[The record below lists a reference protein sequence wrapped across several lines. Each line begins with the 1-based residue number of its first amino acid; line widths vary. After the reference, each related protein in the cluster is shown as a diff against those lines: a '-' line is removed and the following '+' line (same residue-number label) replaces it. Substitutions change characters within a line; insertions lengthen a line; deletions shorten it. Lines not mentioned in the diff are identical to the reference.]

1 MGCLSHRKKAIEN
14 RAEQK
19 WDYIN
24 LNDFKSRGCLTP
36 FAYFYLWLMLLISL
50 AVYGVD
56 MFTAINLLAFDRW
69 SSEIDPA
76 IDFKISKWIFSIS
89 IIASFVNIAFEQF
102 RAMRVM
108 KRGNVAECYLDP
120 IAVRLESVRMGK
132 GQGWKRFLVFA
143 ELTKSK
149 KGAEYIALFTYFSF
163 QSWIRVLVCSGPR
176 QVVNA
181 LTLKSVYDAKLAVH
195 EVSVEGSLMGF
206 FDKIKTLATEDYQQA
221 LILSGMLFT
230 LVIWVFSALYL
241 IMGVLFY
248 VLFLFHWI
256 PRADGGLSGYC
267 ERKVTK
273 ALMKIVTA
281 KVNKALA
288 KQEENKRRAELKAAK
303 KNGEKMPFERQAT
316 LPTLPNVGD
325 PDKLA
330 EMPVIGRND
339 TFATLPAYESRPGTP
354 GSIELN
360 SLDQKRPVP
369 SRMATGASTASYSSR
384 APLVGG
390 AADFGYQRSASPAPS
405 LPQFDLNDY
414 PPARPGTSN
423 SQRSFRPQLSQVHTE
438 SQSSMRAAGFSES
451 PATYSPDTMPSFPPP
466 ARSPTTR
473 TMDSYNQPRYD
484 NTYQGDRASPATRGT
499 YDDYSS
505 QSNGRASPAPSAYS
519 SRPGPPLPRGTYDDY
534 GQSNGRASPAPSAYS
549 SRPGPPQQ
557 RGTYDDYSSQ
567 SNGRA
572 SPAPSAFSNR
582 PGAPLPRGPGPLN
595 NTPYQAFQPYNPTRS
610 ATGPIPP
617 RGPPNAPMRNMT
629 APVPP
634 RPQEDYFARPGTS
647 QSQRPSPRGQGYGYN
662 DDVESQRD
670 QRY

>member
-1 MGCLSHRKKAIEN
+1 MGCLSHRKKVTEQ

-36 FAYFYLWLMLLISL
+36 FAYFYLWLMLIISL

-56 MFTAINLLAFDRW
+56 MFTAVNLLAFDRW

-108 KRGNVAECYLDP
+108 KRGNVAECYLDN

-195 EVSVEGSLMGF
+195 EASVEGSLLGF
-206 FDKIKTLATEDYQQA
+206 FDKIKSLATEDYQQA

-241 IMGVLFY
+241 IMAVFFY
-248 VLFLFHWI
+248 VFFLFHWI
-256 PRADGGLSGYC
+256 PKADGGLSGYC

-288 KQEENKRRAELKAAK
+288 RQEESKRKAAK
-303 KNGEKMPFERQAT
+303 KNGEKLPLERQAT

-330 EMPVIGRND
+330 EMPMFGRSD

-360 SLDQKRPVP
+360 SMDQKRPVP
-369 SRMATGASTASYSSR
+369 SRMGTTASTASYSSR

-390 AADFGYQRSASPAPS
+390 AADFGYQRSASPVPS
-405 LPQFDLNDY
+405 LPPMDLNNY

-423 SQRSFRPQLSQVHTE
+423 SQRSFRPQLSHVQTN
-438 SQSSMRAAGFSES
+438 SQGSMRGGFSES
-451 PATYSPDTMPSFPPP
+451 PAAYSPDVMPPFPPP
-466 ARSPTTR
+466 VRSPTAR
-473 TMDSYNQPRYD
+473 TMDSYGLQRQ
-484 NTYQGDRASPATRGT
+484 NTYQSDRSTPAPRAT

-519 SRPGPPLPRGTYDDY
+519 
-534 GQSNGRASPAPSAYS
+534 
-549 SRPGPPQQ
+549 
-557 RGTYDDYSSQ
+557 
-567 SNGRA
+567 
-572 SPAPSAFSNR
+572 NR
-582 PGAPLPRGPGPLN
+582 SGAPLPRGPGPLN
-595 NTPYQAFQPYNPTRS
+595 NTPYQAYQPFNPTRS
-610 ATGPIPP
+610 ATGPVPP

-634 RPQEDYFARPGTS
+634 RPQEDYFTRPGTS
-647 QSQRPSPRGQGYGYN
+647 QSQRPSPRGQGHGYD

-670 QRY
+670 LRY

>member
-1 MGCLSHRKKAIEN
+1 MGCLSHRRKVTEQ

-24 LNDFKSRGCLTP
+24 LNDFTSRGCLTP
-36 FAYFYLWLMLLISL
+36 FAYFYLWLMLVISM

-56 MFTAINLLAFDRW
+56 MFTAVNLLAFDRW

-76 IDFKISKWIFSIS
+76 IEFRISKWIFSIS

-108 KRGNVAECYLDP
+108 KRGNVAECYLDN

-195 EVSVEGSLMGF
+195 EASVEGSLLGF
-206 FDKIKTLATEDYQQA
+206 FDKIRSLATEDYQQA

-230 LVIWVFSALYL
+230 LVIWVFSLLYL
-241 IMGVLFY
+241 ILAVLFY
-248 VLFLFHWI
+248 AFFLFHWI
-256 PRADGGLSGYC
+256 PKADGGLSGYC

-288 KQEENKRRAELKAAK
+288 KQEETKRKLELKAAK
-303 KNGEKMPFERQAT
+303 KNGEKLPLERQAT

-330 EMPVIGRND
+330 EMPMYGRND

-360 SLDQKRPVP
+360 SMDQKRPLP
-369 SRMATGASTASYSSR
+369 SRMGTTASTASYSSR
-384 APLVGG
+384 APLIGG
-390 AADFGYQRSASPAPS
+390 AADFGYQRSASPVPS
-405 LPQFDLNDY
+405 LPPMDLNNY

-423 SQRSFRPQLSQVHTE
+423 SQRSFRPPLSHAHTN
-438 SQSSMRAAGFSES
+438 SQSSLRGGFFES
-451 PATYSPDTMPSFPPP
+451 PAAYSQDALPPFPPP
-466 ARSPTTR
+466 AKSASGR
-473 TMDSYNQPRYD
+473 TMDGYGLQRQ
-484 NTYQGDRASPATRGT
+484 NTYQTDRSTPAPRGT

-505 QSNGRASPAPSAYS
+505 QSNGRASPAPSVYS
-519 SRPGPPLPRGTYDDY
+519 TRS
-534 GQSNGRASPAPSAYS
+534 
-549 SRPGPPQQ
+549 
-557 RGTYDDYSSQ
+557 
-567 SNGRA
+567 
-572 SPAPSAFSNR
+572 
-582 PGAPLPRGPGPLN
+582 GAPPPRGPGPLN
-595 NTPYQAFQPYNPTRS
+595 NPGFQAYQPYNQMRS
-610 ATGPIPP
+610 ATGPVPP

-629 APVPP
+629 APVPV
-634 RPQEDYFARPGTS
+634 RPQEDYIARPGTS
-647 QSQRPSPRGQGYGYN
+647 QSQRPAPRGQGYGYN
-662 DDVESQRD
+662 DDVESQRN

>member
-1 MGCLSHRKKAIEN
+1 MGCLSHRKKVTEQ

-36 FAYFYLWLMLLISL
+36 FAYFYLWLMLIISL

-56 MFTAINLLAFDRW
+56 MFTAVNLLAFDRW

-108 KRGNVAECYLDP
+108 KRGNVAECYLDN

-195 EVSVEGSLMGF
+195 EASVEGSLLGF
-206 FDKIKTLATEDYQQA
+206 FDKIKSLATEDYQQA

-241 IMGVLFY
+241 IMAVLFY
-248 VLFLFHWI
+248 VFFLFHWI
-256 PRADGGLSGYC
+256 PKADGGLSGYC

-288 KQEENKRRAELKAAK
+288 RQEETKRRLELKAAK
-303 KNGEKMPFERQAT
+303 KNGEKLPLERQAT

-330 EMPVIGRND
+330 EMPMFGRND

-360 SLDQKRPVP
+360 SMDQKRPLP
-369 SRMATGASTASYSSR
+369 SRMGTTASTASYSSR

-390 AADFGYQRSASPAPS
+390 AADFGYQRSASPVPS
-405 LPQFDLNDY
+405 LPPMDLNNY

-423 SQRSFRPQLSQVHTE
+423 SQRSFRPQLSHVQTN
-438 SQSSMRAAGFSES
+438 SQSSLRGGFSES
-451 PATYSPDTMPSFPPP
+451 PAAYSPDTMPPFPPP
-466 ARSPTTR
+466 VRSPTAR
-473 TMDSYNQPRYD
+473 TMDGYGLQRQ
-484 NTYQGDRASPATRGT
+484 NTYHSDRATPAPRGT

-519 SRPGPPLPRGTYDDY
+519 TRS
-534 GQSNGRASPAPSAYS
+534 
-549 SRPGPPQQ
+549 
-557 RGTYDDYSSQ
+557 
-567 SNGRA
+567 
-572 SPAPSAFSNR
+572 
-582 PGAPLPRGPGPLN
+582 GAPLPRGPGPLN
-595 NTPYQAFQPYNPTRS
+595 NTPYQAYQPYNPTRS
-610 ATGPIPP
+610 ATGPVPP
-617 RGPPNAPMRNMT
+617 RGPPNAPLRNMT

-634 RPQEDYFARPGTS
+634 RPQEDYFTRPGTS

-662 DDVESQRD
+662 DDVEAQRD

>member
-1 MGCLSHRKKAIEN
+1 MGCLSHRKKHVEN

-36 FAYFYLWLMLLISL
+36 FAYFYLWLMLVISI

-56 MFTAINLLAFDRW
+56 MFTAVNLLAFDRW

-76 IDFKISKWIFSIS
+76 IDFKYSKWIFSIS
-89 IIASFVNIAFEQF
+89 IIASFVNLAFEQF

-108 KRGNVAECYLDP
+108 KRGNVAESYLDN
-120 IAVRLESVRMGK
+120 IAVRLESIRMGK

-195 EVSVEGSLMGF
+195 EASVGGSLLGF

-241 IMGVLFY
+241 IMAVLFY
-248 VLFLFHWI
+248 VFFLFHWI

-273 ALMKIVTA
+273 ALMKIVTV

-288 KQEENKRRAELKAAK
+288 KQEEDKRKAELRAAK
-303 KNGEKMPFERQAT
+303 KNGEKLPLQRQAT

-325 PDKLA
+325 PDKLT
-330 EMPVIGRND
+330 EMPMIGRSD
-339 TFATLPAYESRPGTP
+339 TFATLPKYESRPGTP
-354 GSIELN
+354 GSFELN
-360 SLDQKRPVP
+360 SLDQKRPLP
-369 SRMATGASTASYSSR
+369 SRMGTEASTASYSSR

-390 AADFGYQRSASPAPS
+390 AADFGYQRSASPAPT
-405 LPQFDLNDY
+405 LPPMDLNNY
-414 PPARPGTSN
+414 PMARPATSN
-423 SQRSFRPQLSQVHTE
+423 SQRSFRPQLSQVQTN
-438 SQSSMRAAGFSES
+438 SQNSLRGGFSDS
-451 PATYSPDTMPSFPPP
+451 PATYSPDTMPPFPPP
-466 ARSPTTR
+466 VRSPTARTMDSYNQAMPQNPPAAR
-473 TMDSYNQPRYD
+473 TMDSYNQPLPQ
-484 NTYQGDRASPATRGT
+484 NPFQGGRASPAPRATYDDYSNQRSGRGTYDDYSSQPSGRGT

-519 SRPGPPLPRGTYDDY
+519 SR
-534 GQSNGRASPAPSAYS
+534 S
-549 SRPGPPQQ
+549 
-557 RGTYDDYSSQ
+557 
-567 SNGRA
+567 
-572 SPAPSAFSNR
+572 
-582 PGAPLPRGPGPLN
+582 GAPLPRGPGPRN

-610 ATGPIPP
+610 ATGPVPQ

-647 QSQRPSPRGQGYGYN
+647 QSQRPAPRGPGYGY
-662 DDVESQRD
+662 DDDIESHRN

>member
-1 MGCLSHRKKAIEN
+1 MGCLSHRKKVTEQ

-36 FAYFYLWLMLLISL
+36 FAYFYLWLMLIISL

-56 MFTAINLLAFDRW
+56 MFTAVNLLAFDRW

-108 KRGNVAECYLDP
+108 KRGNVAECYLDN

-195 EVSVEGSLMGF
+195 EASVEGSLLGF
-206 FDKIKTLATEDYQQA
+206 FDKIKSLATEDYQQA

-241 IMGVLFY
+241 IMAVFFY
-248 VLFLFHWI
+248 VFFLFHWI
-256 PRADGGLSGYC
+256 PKADGGLSGYC

-288 KQEENKRRAELKAAK
+288 RQEESKRKAAK
-303 KNGEKMPFERQAT
+303 KNGEKLPLERQAT

-330 EMPVIGRND
+330 EMPMFGRSD

-354 GSIELN
+354 VASSSTPWTKSVRCLREWAP
-360 SLDQKRPVP
+360 RPRLPVILRVRL
-369 SRMATGASTASYSSR
+369 SSAVLRTLATS
-384 APLVGG
+384 
-390 AADFGYQRSASPAPS
+390 D
-405 LPQFDLNDY
+405 
-414 PPARPGTSN
+414 
-423 SQRSFRPQLSQVHTE
+423 
-438 SQSSMRAAGFSES
+438 
-451 PATYSPDTMPSFPPP
+451 
-466 ARSPTTR
+466 
-473 TMDSYNQPRYD
+473 
-484 NTYQGDRASPATRGT
+484 
-499 YDDYSS
+499 
-505 QSNGRASPAPSAYS
+505 
-519 SRPGPPLPRGTYDDY
+519 
-534 GQSNGRASPAPSAYS
+534 
-549 SRPGPPQQ
+549 
-557 RGTYDDYSSQ
+557 
-567 SNGRA
+567 
-572 SPAPSAFSNR
+572 
-582 PGAPLPRGPGPLN
+582 
-595 NTPYQAFQPYNPTRS
+595 
-610 ATGPIPP
+610 
-617 RGPPNAPMRNMT
+617 
-629 APVPP
+629 PP
-634 RPQEDYFARPGTS
+634 RPFRRSLQWI
-647 QSQRPSPRGQGYGYN
+647 
-662 DDVESQRD
+662 
-670 QRY
+670 

>member
-1 MGCLSHRKKAIEN
+1 MGCLTHRKKVIDQ

-36 FAYFYLWLMLLISL
+36 FAYFYLWLMLIISL

-89 IIASFVNIAFEQF
+89 IIASFVNLAFEHF
-102 RAMRVM
+102 RAHRVM
-108 KRGNVAECYLDP
+108 KRGNVAECYLDT
-120 IAVRLESVRMGK
+120 IAVRLESIRFGK

-195 EVSVEGSLMGF
+195 EVSVEGSLLGF

-221 LILSGMLFT
+221 LILSGMVFT
-230 LVIWVFSALYL
+230 LLIWVFSALYL
-241 IMGVLFY
+241 IMAVLFY
-248 VLFLFHWI
+248 VFFLFHWI
-256 PRADGGLSGYC
+256 PKADGGLSGYC

-273 ALMKIVTA
+273 ALMKIVTV

-288 KQEENKRRAELKAAK
+288 RQEESKRKAEMKAAK
-303 KNGEKMPFERQAT
+303 KNGEKMPLERQAT

-330 EMPVIGRND
+330 EMPMFGRND

-360 SLDQKRPVP
+360 SMDQKRPLP
-369 SRMATGASTASYSSR
+369 SRMGTTTSTASYSSR

-390 AADFGYQRSASPAPS
+390 AADFGYQRSGSPAPS
-405 LPQFDLNDY
+405 LPPMDLNNY
-414 PPARPGTSN
+414 PPQRPGTSN
-423 SQRSFRPQLSQVHTE
+423 SQRSFRPQISHVQTN
-438 SQSSMRAAGFSES
+438 SQSSLRGGFSES
-451 PATYSPDTMPSFPPP
+451 PSTYSPDTMPPFPPP
-466 ARSPTTR
+466 VRSNTGR
-473 TMDSYNQPRYD
+473 SVESFRSQRQ
-484 NTYQGDRASPATRGT
+484 NTYQSDRGT
-499 YDDYSS
+499 PAPRGIYDDYSN

-519 SRPGPPLPRGTYDDY
+519 
-534 GQSNGRASPAPSAYS
+534 GRAPAPM
-549 SRPGPPQQ
+549 
-557 RGTYDDYSSQ
+557 
-567 SNGRA
+567 
-572 SPAPSAFSNR
+572 
-582 PGAPLPRGPGPLN
+582 PRGPGPLN
-595 NTPYQAFQPYNPTRS
+595 NTPYQAYQPFNPQRS
-610 ATGPIPP
+610 ATGPVPP
-617 RGPPNAPMRNMT
+617 RGPPNAPTRNMT

-634 RPQEDYFARPGTS
+634 RPQDDYFNRPGTS
-647 QSQRPSPRGQGYGYN
+647 QSQRPSPRGPGYGYN
-662 DDVESQRD
+662 NDVESQRD
-670 QRY
+670 PRY